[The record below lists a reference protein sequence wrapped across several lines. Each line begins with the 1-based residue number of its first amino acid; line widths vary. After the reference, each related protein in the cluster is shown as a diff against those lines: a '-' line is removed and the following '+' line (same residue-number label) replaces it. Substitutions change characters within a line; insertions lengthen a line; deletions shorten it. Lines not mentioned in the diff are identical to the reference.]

1 MQAKEDID
9 EDRRNREIRAN
20 REKMRAGFNDAA
32 NGLVIHYNNAMND
45 LLNENYRKR
54 IGDIDN
60 KVLEIRALRKNK
72 SDACNLLEATQNEC
86 RQLISD
92 IHRESISQEA

>member
-20 REKMRAGFNDAA
+20 REKLRAGFNDAA

-54 IGDIDN
+54 IGEIDN
-60 KVLEIRALRKNK
+60 KVLDIRALRKNK

-86 RQLISD
+86 KQLISD

>member
-9 EDRRNREIRAN
+9 EEKRNREIRAN
-20 REKMRAGFNDAA
+20 REKLRAGFNDVA
-32 NGLVIHYNNAMND
+32 NRLVIHYNNAMND
-45 LLNENYRKR
+45 FLNENYRKR
-54 IGDIDN
+54 IGEIDN
-60 KVLEIRALRKNK
+60 KVLDIRAFRKNK

-92 IHRESISQEA
+92 IHKESISQEA

>member
-92 IHRESISQEA
+92 IHRESILQEA